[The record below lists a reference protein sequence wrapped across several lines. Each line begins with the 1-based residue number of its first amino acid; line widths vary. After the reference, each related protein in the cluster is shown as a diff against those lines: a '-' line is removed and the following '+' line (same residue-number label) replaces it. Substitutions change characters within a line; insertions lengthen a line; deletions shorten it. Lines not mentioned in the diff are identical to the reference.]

1 MVQWEKGLAPPLKP
15 GNLNSIIRT
24 HMLERFNF
32 LKESFDLQMCAKE

>member
-1 MVQWEKGLAPPLKP
+1 MAQWVKGLASTLKP
-15 GNLNSIIRT
+15 GNLNSIVRT